1 MGNYL
6 LSLRVPPPSE
16 DERNHPLYYDW
27 TVPGLTPYKSEKSDS
42 ASKGA
47 PVCPVDSPKRSDHDA
62 DRIKEAGQKSV
73 AASPTGKVSLSH
85 NAAQEELKNTLT
97 STVDTNDVRP
107 ADVGTHRASQIPKST
122 SLHSR
127 KAAGSISKT
136 TAKGGSKSNIKAVDS
151 TRPQTVDTRKYGDVE
166 HQVAAKSA
174 TNIHKT
180 SINKSIKSS
189 KTSKSLK
196 GTS

>member
-27 TVPGLTPYKSEKSDS
+27 TIPGLPPYKDEKSRESPARSTDKSDS
-42 ASKGA
+42 
-47 PVCPVDSPKRSDHDA
+47 RDHDA
-62 DRIKEAGQKSV
+62 NRIREA
-73 AASPTGKVSLSH
+73 AAAPTGKVSPSR
-85 NAAQEELKNTLT
+85 NVAQNELKKALT
-97 STVDTNDVRP
+97 STVDANDVRP
-107 ADVGTHRASQIPKST
+107 ANVGTPRASQIPKST

-127 KAAGSISKT
+127 KAADSISKT
-136 TAKGGSKSNIKAVDS
+136 TIKAVDS
-151 TRPQTVDTRKYGDVE
+151 TRPQTVDTMKYGDVDHE
-166 HQVAAKSA
+166 AAAKSA

-189 KTSKSLK
+189 KSLK
-196 GTS
+196 RTS

>member
-27 TVPGLTPYKSEKSDS
+27 TIPGLPPYKDEKSKESPARSTDKSDS
-42 ASKGA
+42 
-47 PVCPVDSPKRSDHDA
+47 RDHDA
-62 DRIKEAGQKSV
+62 NRIREA
-73 AASPTGKVSLSH
+73 AAAPTGKVSPSR
-85 NAAQEELKNTLT
+85 NVAQTELKKALT
-97 STVDTNDVRP
+97 STVDANDVRP
-107 ADVGTHRASQIPKST
+107 ANVGTHRASQIPKST

-127 KAAGSISKT
+127 KAADSISE
-136 TAKGGSKSNIKAVDS
+136 TAPKIGSKSTIKAVDS
-151 TRPQTVDTRKYGDVE
+151 TRPQTVDTKKYGDVDHE
-166 HQVAAKSA
+166 AAAKSA

-189 KTSKSLK
+189 KSLK
-196 GTS
+196 RTS